1 MSLKGIIFTKIK
13 KTMTKRMYRL
23 YYTEHKD
30 AAGAKEAYEAGL
42 SKAYK
47 HLDACK
53 FKERAGPAPPV
64 PNAASAAKITTT

>member
-30 AAGAKEAYEAGL
+30 AAGAKEAL
-42 SKAYK
+42 
-47 HLDACK
+47 
-53 FKERAGPAPPV
+53 
-64 PNAASAAKITTT
+64 